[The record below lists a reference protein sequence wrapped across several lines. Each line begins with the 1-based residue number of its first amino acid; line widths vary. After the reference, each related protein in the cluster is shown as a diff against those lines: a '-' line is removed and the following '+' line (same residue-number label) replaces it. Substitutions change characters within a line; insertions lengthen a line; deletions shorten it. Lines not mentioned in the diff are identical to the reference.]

1 MDAHPEQAKLAAD
14 TFGRRSGKT
23 TIARLIAQ
31 TAGTR
36 FVEINSTSSGVAE
49 CKKLF
54 TEAKNELG
62 LTGRKTIIFC
72 EHNSPF
78 HITAFAELSQATRY
92 IVSAS
97 LNKMFSLG
105 L

>member
-1 MDAHPEQAKLAAD
+1 MSVPKKSLERLQGSLLTSDRL
-14 TFGRRSGKT
+14 GKT

-54 TEAKNELG
+54 AEAQNEKG

-72 EHNSPF
+72 EYLHFEHCFLLPHLLTVN
-78 HITAFAELSQATRY
+78 
-92 IVSAS
+92 
-97 LNKMFSLG
+97 
-105 L
+105 

>member
-1 MDAHPEQAKLAAD
+1 MILWGGPG
-14 TFGRRSGKT
+14 TGKT

-36 FVEINSTSSGVAE
+36 FIEINSTSSGVAE

-54 TEAKNELG
+54 SEAKNELG

-72 EHNSPF
+72 DE
-78 HITAFAELSQATRY
+78 
-92 IVSAS
+92 V
-97 LNKMFSLG
+97 
-105 L
+105 